1 MPAGQ
6 GGRAAA
12 LTVVSTIVC
21 GARWASRSE
30 SCCDRGLPPTIDIGA
45 RVISVRND
53 GVVMSAEVTVR
64 IPEALRQFAG
74 GSRELRIAA
83 SSVEE
88 LMTGTTAAG
97 YGALVNHICAR
108 DGQLRP
114 FVNVYVGDASI
125 RALDGLR
132 TNLKAGDV
140 VTILPSVAGG

>member
-1 MPAGQ
+1 M
-6 GGRAAA
+6 
-12 LTVVSTIVC
+12 
-21 GARWASRSE
+21 
-30 SCCDRGLPPTIDIGA
+30 
-45 RVISVRND
+45 RND
-53 GVVMSAEVTVR
+53 GVLMSAEVTVC

-83 SSVEE
+83 SSVKE
-88 LMTGTTAAG
+88 LMTGTAAAG

-140 VTILPSVAGG
+140 VTILPSIAGG